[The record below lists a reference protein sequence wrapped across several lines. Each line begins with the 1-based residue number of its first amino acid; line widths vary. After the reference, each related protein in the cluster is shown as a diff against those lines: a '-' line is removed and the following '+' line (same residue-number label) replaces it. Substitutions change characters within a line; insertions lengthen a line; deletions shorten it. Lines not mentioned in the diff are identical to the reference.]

1 MSISDYI
8 CGSVSVCMYTYACG
22 NKLWNVPCN
31 YCISGERERERDAGR
46 HTAAVLPQG
55 SPQECS
61 STLIPSAAAG
71 SIRGTEEGTVTHM
84 HVISI
89 TKTRNHACTSLF
101 SNAHMHMLIYQNVP
115 FKTSRLSH
123 VGHMVTL
130 CLHWY
135 ASLTRTSWYS
145 RCRTTEASS

>member
-1 MSISDYI
+1 MTKHSFLGALFNQDHAWSLLADPCVPTADWSNMPWASVITLCI
-8 CGSVSVCMYTYACG
+8 CGSVSVCMYTYACS

-31 YCISGERERERDAGR
+31 YCVSGGRERERERRR

-71 SIRGTEEGTVTHM
+71 SIRGTGEGTTAHM

-101 SNAHMHMLIYQNVP
+101 HAQANILIRD
-115 FKTSRLSH
+115 F
-123 VGHMVTL
+123 
-130 CLHWY
+130 
-135 ASLTRTSWYS
+135 
-145 RCRTTEASS
+145 